1 MEHKNLLNNS
11 KIILPIS
18 KSIILNVY
26 LQSTN
31 TLLLSQKILEKKGEL
46 MGFLA
51 ELGGKEEEGIRVN
64 FHLLQSEK
72 QNNLVNAQ
80 IR

>member
-1 MEHKNLLNNS
+1 MFTYNQLIHYYFLK
-11 KIILPIS
+11 KYWKKRRAYGLPGR
-18 KSIILNVY
+18 V
-26 LQSTN
+26 
-31 TLLLSQKILEKKGEL
+31 
-46 MGFLA
+46 
-51 ELGGKEEEGIRVN
+51 GGKEEEGIRVS

>member
-1 MEHKNLLNNS
+1 
-11 KIILPIS
+11 
-18 KSIILNVY
+18 
-26 LQSTN
+26 
-31 TLLLSQKILEKKGEL
+31 